1 MAGQWG
7 SNTLG
12 SGQTAFFYFVRP
24 VTSGFLP
31 VISVL
36 PLTPSFTNPGQMY
49 ALETLDS
56 LSFPTVNQLGVTTI
70 WSQLS
75 DNGSNLIYYMGVM
88 NFSNSTIQY
97 AFVETDI

>member
-12 SGQTAFFYFVRP
+12 SGQWTWWYFVRP

-36 PLTPSFTNPGQMY
+36 PLSPSFTNPGQMY
-49 ALETLDS
+49 VSESLDS
-56 LSFPTVNQLGVTTI
+56 LSFPTANQLGVSTI

-75 DNGSNLIYYMGVM
+75 DDGSSLVYYMAVM

>member
-7 SNTLG
+7 NNTLG
-12 SGQTAFFYFVRP
+12 AGQQTCFYFVRP

-36 PLTPSFTNPGQMY
+36 PLSPSFTNPGQMY
-49 ALETLDS
+49 TLQSLDS
-56 LSFPTVNQLGVTTI
+56 LSFPTANQLGVSTI

-75 DNGSNLIYYMGVM
+75 DDGSNLIYYMAVM
-88 NFSNSTIQY
+88 NFSNSTIEY

>member
-1 MAGQWG
+1 
-7 SNTLG
+7 
-12 SGQTAFFYFVRP
+12 
-24 VTSGFLP
+24 
-31 VISVL
+31 
-36 PLTPSFTNPGQMY
+36 MY

>member
-12 SGQTAFFYFVRP
+12 AGQATVFYFVRP

-49 ALETLDS
+49 AQESLDQ
-56 LSFPTVNQLGVTTI
+56 LSFPIANQLGVSTI

-75 DNGSNLIYYMGVM
+75 DDGSNLIYYMAVM